1 MQKIIN
7 WFYHKLAKNKLIA
20 KKREDIAIF
29 EILSSYI
36 TEMVLGGNESRREE
50 LADLQRKIEEF
61 KNFINFLKKV

>member
-7 WFYHKLAKNKLIA
+7 WFYHKLAKNRLIA

-36 TEMVLGGNESRREE
+36 TEMILAGNDSRREE
-50 LADLQRKIEEF
+50 LADLQKKIEEF
-61 KNFINFLKKV
+61 KNFINFLKKI

>member
-7 WFYHKLAKNKLIA
+7 WFYHKLAKNRLIA

-36 TEMVLGGNESRREE
+36 TEMILAGNDSRREE
-50 LADLQRKIEEF
+50 LSDLQKKIEEF
-61 KNFINFLKKV
+61 KNFINFLKKI

>member
-7 WFYHKLAKNKLIA
+7 WFFSRLAKYKLLF
-20 KKREDIAIF
+20 KKREDVAIF

-36 TEMVLGGNESRREE
+36 TEMILQGNESRREE

-61 KNFINFLKKV
+61 KNFINFLKKI

>member
-1 MQKIIN
+1 MQKTIN

-36 TEMVLGGNESRREE
+36 TEMILGGNESRREE

>member
-7 WFYHKLAKNKLIA
+7 WFYHRLAKQRLLA

-36 TEMVLGGNESRREE
+36 TEMILGGNDSRREE

-61 KNFINFLKKV
+61 KNFINFLKKI

>member
-36 TEMVLGGNESRREE
+36 TEMILGGNESRREE

>member
-7 WFYHKLAKNKLIA
+7 WFYHRLAKQRLLA
-20 KKREDIAIF
+20 KKREDVAIF

-36 TEMVLGGNESRREE
+36 TEMILGGNDSRREE

-61 KNFINFLKKV
+61 KNFINFLKKI